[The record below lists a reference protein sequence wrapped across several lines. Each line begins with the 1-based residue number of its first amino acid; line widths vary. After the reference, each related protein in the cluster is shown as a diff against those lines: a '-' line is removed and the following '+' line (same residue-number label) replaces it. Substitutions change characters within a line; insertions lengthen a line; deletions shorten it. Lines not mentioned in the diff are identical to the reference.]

1 MEIIKKLGIL
11 LHHWMEHNTEHAAE
25 YEKWAL
31 KAKEEGLSDISQ
43 AIQKAAGIIQKSN
56 ENLQEALNLL
66 QTYQESKE

>member
-11 LHHWMEHNTEHAAE
+11 LHHWMEHSTEHAAE

-31 KAKEEGLSDISQ
+31 KAKKEGLSDISQ